1 MKKFLTSPISKQVSR
16 IALLAFVI
24 LSSLL
29 FIYRVLTYTYITIE
43 FNEARPVRNKISVYY
58 KGYRIGKVEKIKPSK
73 DFKSTKVTIVLYP
86 KHLKLPI
93 NTTALLTR
101 EKRGGR
107 FETDFINL
115 LYPDEPSEAILRSGD
130 SILGFTTVDIESFF
144 SDKAISGE
152 LDAITKN
159 ANSLLEELQTTSQA
173 LTLLMQILQDT
184 VNENRPSIK
193 IMTGNLAE
201 MSEELKGF
209 ASKLNNS
216 VNQDEVQSTLSNF
229 NQTSTN
235 IVTISK
241 NLDELTNSINSKS
254 TQISNTIDDA
264 NKIANNIEIITT
276 GLKNTMSKNFAGFR
290 LLFGKPIN
298 KTNCD

>member
-1 MKKFLTSPISKQVSR
+1 
-16 IALLAFVI
+16 
-24 LSSLL
+24 
-29 FIYRVLTYTYITIE
+29 
-43 FNEARPVRNKISVYY
+43 
-58 KGYRIGKVEKIKPSK
+58 
-73 DFKSTKVTIVLYP
+73 
-86 KHLKLPI
+86 
-93 NTTALLTR
+93 
-101 EKRGGR
+101 
-107 FETDFINL
+107 
-115 LYPDEPSEAILRSGD
+115 
-130 SILGFTTVDIESFF
+130 
-144 SDKAISGE
+144 
-152 LDAITKN
+152 
-159 ANSLLEELQTTSQA
+159 
-173 LTLLMQILQDT
+173 MQILQDT
-184 VNENRPSIK
+184 VKENRPSIK